1 MSKEL
6 LEGPTI
12 PLTFAQ
18 IAERLGIEVASAKAR
33 ARRGKWRRVPGN
45 DGRTL
50 VHVPVEILPEYHE
63 LPLVELPPKAKPG
76 SELPDAANHTLQLL
90 NELEK
95 KHAAQIEALK
105 QENAATQGQIRQDHS
120 AELERLTQAHQAE
133 IQRLMTVI
141 EKMQD
146 KPSWWQRFL
155 GRRIGSEG

>member
-1 MSKEL
+1 MSHDGE
-6 LEGPTI
+6 TV

-50 VHVPVEILPEYHE
+50 VHVPVEILNQEPTE
-63 LPLVELPPKAKPG
+63 KK
-76 SELPDAANHTLQLL
+76 PDAADNTLQLL

-95 KHAAQIEALK
+95 KHAAQIEVLK
-105 QENAATQGQIRQDHS
+105 QENAATQGQLRQDHS
-120 AELERLTQAHQAE
+120 AELGRLTQAHQAE
-133 IQRLMTVI
+133 IQRLMAVI

-146 KPSWWQRFL
+146 KPSWWQRVL
-155 GRRIGSEG
+155 GRTVGSKG